1 MNDHRPA
8 QFTKEQLTLLMS
20 NLDPSRVSNRKQ
32 AGSTL
37 SYVEAH
43 DIKAMLIR
51 TFGFANFSSDLV
63 TGRILKLE
71 EIQVQE
77 SKWENGRKVLLTNT
91 DGTPKMKAQW
101 RAVAEA
107 TVRLTIHATGA
118 TYTEMAVSSQ
128 NGVDPGEVADFA
140 IKTAESDAFKRCAI
154 FLGTQFGLSL
164 YAKGATHDTVQVL
177 FEPAQRATLYGP
189 QQTDRQ
195 TDQPAG
201 PQPEVPLG
209 ASDEALARMQGAL
222 SQGKQPS

>member
-1 MNDHRPA
+1 MNDYRPA
-8 QFTKEQLTLLMS
+8 RFTPDQLNLLMS
-20 NLDPSRVSNRKQ
+20 NLDPGRVSNRTQ
-32 AGSTL
+32 GGSKL

-51 TFGFANFSSDLV
+51 VFGYANFSSDLV
-63 TGRILKLE
+63 AGRILKLE

-77 SKWENGRKVLLTNT
+77 TTWDNAAKKKVPINNP
-91 DGTPKMKAQW
+91 DGSPKMKLQW

-128 NGVDPGEVADFA
+128 NGIDPGEVADFA

-164 YAKGATHDTVQVL
+164 YAKGQTADTVQVVY
-177 FEPAQRATLYGP
+177 EPNQAATRYG
-189 QQTDRQ
+189 
-195 TDQPAG
+195 QPATVPG
-201 PQPEVPLG
+201 EQPVVIPDVPGTLTD
-209 ASDEALARMQGAL
+209 AAMARMQDAL
-222 SQGKQPS
+222 AGGRKE